1 MNKDI
6 ERKVI
11 AILEILNNYNEP
23 VGANTISE
31 KLTEK
36 GIELSERAVRYHL
49 KIMDE
54 RGLTKVVGKKGRLIT
69 EKGKEEIKKAL
80 VADKLGFIISKI
92 ENLAY
97 QVTLD
102 KSTGKG
108 KVILNLSVVPKRDL
122 KKSLSII
129 KDILKKGYGISE
141 KIVIFDKEEEE
152 IAPGI
157 VVPEKSAILGTVCS
171 VTVHGVLLKN
181 GIPIDAKFAG
191 VLEISHHEPTRFL
204 EAITYNGTTLD
215 PLEIF
220 IKSKMTSILQTI
232 KIGEGKVLATFREIP
247 NSAREDAEKIIQKLN
262 EIGIKGKIYIGK
274 PNQELFGIPVTQG
287 TSALVIVGG
296 LNPLAGVIEASVDAE
311 NYAMSMLYNYENLLP
326 IKEYIKA

>member
-11 AILEILNNYNEP
+11 AILEILSNYTEP

-31 KLTEK
+31 KLLEK
-36 GIELSERAVRYHL
+36 GIELSDRAVRYHL

-69 EKGKEEIKKAL
+69 EKGREEIKKAL

-108 KVILNLSVVPKRDL
+108 TVILNLSVIPKKDL
-122 KKSLSII
+122 KKALNIM

-141 KIVIFDKEEEE
+141 KIIIFDEEEEE
-152 IAPGI
+152 ISPG
-157 VVPEKSAILGTVCS
+157 VFVPEKSVIIGTVCS
-171 VTVHGVLLKN
+171 VTIHGILIKN
-181 GIPIDAKFAG
+181 GIPVSAKFAG
-191 VLEISHHEPTRFL
+191 VLEVKENEPIRFL
-204 EAITYNGTTLD
+204 EAITYNGSTLD

-220 IKSKMTSILQTI
+220 IKSRMTSLSSVV
-232 KIGEGKVLATFREIP
+232 KRGEGKVLATFREIP
-247 NSAREDAEKIIQKLN
+247 NSAREDAQNIIEMLKD
-262 EIGIKGKIYIGK
+262 IGIKGKIYLGK
-274 PNQELFGIPVTQG
+274 PNQEIFGIPVTQE

-296 LNPLAGVIEASVDAE
+296 LNPIAGIIEANIEAE
-311 NYAMSMLYNYENLLP
+311 NKAMSILYNYEQLQP
-326 IKEYIKA
+326 IKEYL

>member
-31 KLTEK
+31 KLLEK
-36 GIELSERAVRYHL
+36 GIELSDRAVRYHL

-69 EKGKEEIKKAL
+69 EKGREEIKKAL
-80 VADKLGFIISKI
+80 IADKLGFIISKI

-102 KSTGKG
+102 RSTGKG
-108 KVILNLSVVPKRDL
+108 KVILNLSIIPKKDL
-122 KKSLSII
+122 QKSLNIM

-141 KIVIFDKEEEE
+141 KIIIFDKKEEE
-152 IAPGI
+152 IIPGVI
-157 VVPEKSAILGTVCS
+157 VPEKSVILGTVCS
-171 VTVHGVLLKN
+171 VTIHGVLIKN
-181 GIPIDAKFAG
+181 GIPVNAKFAG
-191 VLEISHHEPTRFL
+191 VLEVKDHEPTRFL
-204 EAITYNGTTLD
+204 EAITYNGSTLD

-220 IKSKMTSILQTI
+220 IKSKMTSISSVV
-232 KIGEGKVLATFREIP
+232 KKKEGRVLATFREIP
-247 NSAREDAEKIIQKLN
+247 NSAREDAQNIIEELK
-262 EIGIKGKIYIGK
+262 EIDIKGKIYLGK
-274 PNQELFGIPVTQG
+274 PNQELFGVPVTQG
-287 TSALVIVGG
+287 TSALVVLGG
-296 LNPLAGVIEASVDAE
+296 LNPIAGIIEADIEAE
-311 NYAMSMLYNYENLLP
+311 NKAMGILYNYEDLKP
-326 IKEYIKA
+326 IKDYI